1 MDLEETSPQICLHK
15 PLNAD
20 VSKIIADDMLG
31 KLDSLLFHCLLH
43 HTVMDAAKLFLME
56 VKTLVQHGEDTA
68 ASMGQNNFTHAT
80 GAKYKLLWAHTM
92 L

>member
-1 MDLEETSPQICLHK
+1 MELEETSPQICLHK

-20 VSKIIADDMLG
+20 VSKIAADVTLG
-31 KLDSLLFHCLLH
+31 KLHTWLFDCLLH
-43 HTVMDAAKLFLME
+43 QTVMDAVKLFLME
-56 VKTLVQHGEDTA
+56 VKTLVEQREDAA

-80 GAKYKLLWAHTM
+80 GAKYKPLWAHTM